1 VGDAVTSLGVMLS
14 GLIVYLTGWSYAD
27 AIVSVLVSLWIGR
40 EAIMIVRKTVNV
52 LMEGTPENVEFTDVD
67 EAMLAMPG
75 VKGVHDLHVWSI
87 SSSELAL
94 SAHVMVTD
102 AALSELG
109 TLMTAVKS
117 MLARQ
122 FGVGHVTIE
131 LEDEGGQCA
140 GSSCDLIP
148 VDLKR
153 DGGHLGHHH

>member
-1 VGDAVTSLGVMLS
+1 VV
-14 GLIVYLTGWSYAD
+14 
-27 AIVSVLVSLWIGR
+27 
-40 EAIMIVRKTVNV
+40 
-52 LMEGTPENVEFTDVD
+52 
-67 EAMLAMPG
+67 
-75 VKGVHDLHVWSI
+75 
-87 SSSELAL
+87 
-94 SAHVMVTD
+94 VTD

-109 TLMTAVKS
+109 ILMTAVNS